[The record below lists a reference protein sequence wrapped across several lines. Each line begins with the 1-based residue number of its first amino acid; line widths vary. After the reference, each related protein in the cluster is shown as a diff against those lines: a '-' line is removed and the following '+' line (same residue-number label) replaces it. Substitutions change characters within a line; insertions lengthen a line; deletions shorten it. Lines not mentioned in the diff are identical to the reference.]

1 MPACTIKIFMLN
13 CHKLCKAIQTHCVCY
28 FISAFNLKSPLKL
41 NDFYLAFLAVLRV
54 LKTGPI

>member
-13 CHKLCKAIQTHCVCY
+13 CHKFCRAIQTNCVCY

-41 NDFYLAFLAVLRV
+41 NDFYLAFLAVLRA
-54 LKTGPI
+54 LKAGPI

>member
-1 MPACTIKIFMLN
+1 MPACTIKILMLN

-41 NDFYLAFLAVLRV
+41 NDFYLAFLAVLRA